1 MGGHTTCEKYLVSKG
16 ASVQEIPSHISN
28 KLKIDRPFKVPKI
41 FRITKSDINT
51 TTTSSKS
58 PVAINDSSFGVIDRL
73 GYKYY
78 ALAIAKVLKGAASP
92 ICVGIYSRWGTGKS
106 SLMEMIKKALDPT
119 VEEENF
125 KIIQSFETEVVEPI
139 FHERSKIIWTRFAEV
154 CVCIPAWLERNL
166 YPYLDT
172 VVSWTALSF
181 YGFFAIKVIIMLM
194 KDFPVFSRIAEK
206 LFLFLEVP
214 LAEIPTVPLNH
225 SKLYAPSLLVYSFSI
240 ESLISY
246 FRERLIKSLL
256 LHFKLSSSDVYIFI
270 GLLLYWFVK
279 FSRVFK
285 IVFAVSFFASL
296 TLVLLVCVCAGT
308 WWLGLTVVY
317 ISLCWCCAVYWSN
330 TTLVILEIFQRFFDS
345 DDQSS
350 SQRDKAAAP
359 SKGLRKEYLFV
370 DFNAWEFSA
379 SEELWTGLIRN
390 LYEKVELRLSNL
402 KIEATGLNWKEK
414 WRIKKSIELLEK
426 KYGGKFMLQLWC
438 ILLFLVGVFVVLLA
452 LGVTLT
458 AIENKESNYD
468 DILAIFATAIPGCAW
483 LKVFVDA
490 IAAMNKVSDTSRGE
504 FLFEESKSIRDR
516 TGFMSDV
523 REELSD
529 LFKFINEDF
538 RRETGIQLLL
548 VLFIDDLDRVLEGR
562 NVKMLEAVQLLLN
575 VPGAPVFVFLAIDSR
590 IVVASIE
597 QQLNKQS
604 NLKGVRITGW
614 EYLEKFVQIP
624 LSIPEVSPERI
635 QYLLEKSL
643 RVTINEEQLKSF
655 LMKVVGHINKLI
667 TDNGCKNL
675 QCRFDSGGTS
685 FDVSALSLV
694 SEWDKKNR
702 SLLGSFIAIA
712 NVLKLRRSV
721 DRNDKEQLEA
731 LYSDLHTTISNA
743 KYVEVPVQPKQIN
756 PQPTRT
762 TTVAPQSVNKVET
775 PIPTQRTE
783 PVIPEAPISEKFFD
797 APLITDETSELLP
810 ANMAD
815 MMKQISRRVDCN
827 PRGIKRLINLLQI
840 IAEIGKIKPITGI
853 VPPVTIKD
861 WKGGETWKSFSQK
874 AVIWIFMAQSF
885 SFRLSA
891 LVQILLDFEQKAD
904 FNVEDASAEG
914 YKYKMWTI
922 CEKDSKTIVPKNAE
936 KEEKFDDMTIFHFYH
951 TYVEKFIYAMPC
963 SEKLLR
969 VDKDPEDFAFLL
981 KFSASFELKCQ
992 DILGP
997 KIDLKTDGNSE
1008 RVRDFSLLAYSF
1020 NLDPAMRLEIGEDIA
1035 GLVSEH
1041 EMFNEGNEPVALR
1054 HRSIVR
1060 KKDYI
1065 NCKYN

>member
-1 MGGHTTCEKYLVSKG
+1 
-16 ASVQEIPSHISN
+16 
-28 KLKIDRPFKVPKI
+28 
-41 FRITKSDINT
+41 
-51 TTTSSKS
+51 
-58 PVAINDSSFGVIDRL
+58 
-73 GYKYY
+73 
-78 ALAIAKVLKGAASP
+78 
-92 ICVGIYSRWGTGKS
+92 
-106 SLMEMIKKALDPT
+106 MEMIKRALDSK
-119 VEEENF
+119 VKEENF
-125 KIIQSFETEVVEPI
+125 KIIQSFESEVEPI
-139 FHERSKIIWTRFAEV
+139 FHEKSKMIWTRFAEV
-154 CVCIPAWLERNL
+154 CACIPTWLERYL
-166 YPYLDT
+166 YPYLDMI
-172 VVSWTALSF
+172 VPWASVFF
-181 YGFFAIKVIIMLM
+181 YGFLAIKVIIVLQ
-194 KDFPVFSRIAEK
+194 KGFFVILHDPI
-206 LFLFLEVP
+206 
-214 LAEIPTVPLNH
+214 
-225 SKLYAPSLLVYSFSI
+225 LLI
-240 ESLISY
+240 LISAWSICNLSY
-246 FRERLIKSLL
+246 MEDPFLVTKVLSTESALL
-256 LHFKLSSSDVYIFI
+256 LYYKLSVFIFI
-270 GLLLYWFVK
+270 GLLLYWPVK
-279 FSRVFK
+279 VF
-285 IVFAVSFFASL
+285 L
-296 TLVLLVCVCAGT
+296 GLLNLCLSTVML
-308 WWLGLTVVY
+308 WLGLAVVY

-330 TTLVILEIFQRFFDS
+330 TTLVILEIFQRFFNSDVNDS
-345 DDQSS
+345 NL
-350 SQRDKAAAP
+350 SQRNKAAAP
-359 SKGLRKEYLFV
+359 SEKEYLFV

-390 LYEKVELRLSNL
+390 LYEKVELRLSNK
-402 KIEATGLNWKEK
+402 KIAATGMNWKEM

-426 KYGGKFMLQLWC
+426 TYGGKLMLQLWC
-438 ILLFLVGVFVVLLA
+438 ILLFLVGVLVVLLA

-458 AIENKESNYD
+458 AIEDKNSNYD
-468 DILAIFATAIPGCAW
+468 DIWAIFATAIPGCAW

-523 REELSD
+523 RKELSD

-538 RRETGIQLLL
+538 RETGIQLLL
-548 VLFIDDLDRVLEGR
+548 VRFIDDLDRVLEGR

-667 TDNGCKNL
+667 TDNDCKNL

-694 SEWDKKNR
+694 SEWDKKNG
-702 SLLGSFIAIA
+702 SLLDSFIAIA

-721 DRNDKEQLEA
+721 NRNDKEQLEA

-743 KYVEVPVQPKQIN
+743 KYVEIPVQPKQIN

-762 TTVAPQSVNKVET
+762 TTVAPPPVIEVET
-775 PIPTQRTE
+775 PIIPTQRTE

-815 MMKQISRRVDCN
+815 MMKEISRRVDCN

-840 IAEIGKIKPITGI
+840 IAEIGKIKPVTGKTPH
-853 VPPVTIKD
+853 VLIKD
-861 WKGGETWKSFSQK
+861 WNGGETWKSLTQK

-904 FNVEDASAEG
+904 FNVEDPSVKG

-922 CEKDSKTIVPKNAE
+922 CEKDSKTIVPKIPE
-936 KEEKFDDMTIFHFYH
+936 EEEKFDGMTIFHFYH
-951 TYVEKFIYAMPC
+951 TYVEKFIYVMPC

-981 KFSASFELKCQ
+981 KLSARFKLQCQ

-997 KIDLKTDGNSE
+997 KIDLKTDKADENSE

-1020 NLDPAMRLEIGEDIA
+1020 NLDPAMRLEVCYNDCETSLICWEFDNLLYNAFFSFTFRIVIGIFCSRAAE
-1035 GLVSEH
+1035 
-1041 EMFNEGNEPVALR
+1041 
-1054 HRSIVR
+1054 
-1060 KKDYI
+1060 
-1065 NCKYN
+1065 